1 MTPVRTTHPTWSEGS
16 CDRAIEAIEKARD
29 LNILVVGDIMVD
41 AYLMGRVDRISPEAP
56 VPILSASRRDRR
68 PGGAANVALNLKALG
83 CAVTVAGII
92 GKDQDGRDLRN
103 ALEEL
108 DMDTGGIFAMEDR
121 RTTVKTRIMSGGQHL
136 LRVDEE
142 DDVDLDADASQL
154 FVEHLAKLLSASAF
168 DAILI
173 EDYDKGTLSPVVI
186 RGLLHLA
193 GERGIMVS
201 VDPKFRHFDLYEGVT
216 LFKPNLKEL
225 REGMGLVW
233 DDQDSAAM
241 DSALTSGLDLLM
253 NRMQPEYILLTLSER
268 GVRIRSAMEDVHQ
281 AAHPREILDVSGAGD
296 TVIAV
301 ATALLAQGVDAVTMA
316 QVANLAGGLVCE
328 KSGVVP
334 VDPANLI
341 AEMRRLPIQ
350 A

>member
-1 MTPVRTTHPTWSEGS
+1 MTPARTTHPTWSEGS
-16 CDRAIEAIEKARD
+16 CDRAIAAIRAAGE

-56 VPILSASRRDRR
+56 VPILSADRRERR

-83 CAVTVAGII
+83 CAVTVAGIT
-92 GKDQDGRDLRN
+92 GEDKDGRDLRK
-103 ALEEL
+103 ALDAL
-108 DMDTGGIFAMEDR
+108 DMDTSGIFTLEDR

-142 DDVDLDADASQL
+142 DDHDLNEEASQL
-154 FVEHLAKLLSASAF
+154 FVEHLAKLLSATDF

-173 EDYDKGTLSPVVI
+173 EDYDKGTLSPMVI
-186 RGLLHLA
+186 QGLLHLA
-193 GERGIMVS
+193 SEQDIMVS
-201 VDPKFRHFDLYEGVT
+201 VDPKFRHFDLYHGVA

-225 REGMGLVW
+225 REGLGLVW
-233 DDQDSAAM
+233 DDHDKHAM
-241 DSALTSGLDLLM
+241 DRALTSGLDKLM
-253 NRMQPEYILLTLSER
+253 DRMQPEHILLTLSER
-268 GVRIRSAMEDVHQ
+268 GVRVRSAMEDVTQ

-334 VDPANLI
+334 VDPDSLI